1 MIISEVRPSSI
12 AGTWYEGE
20 PELLKKTVD
29 DFINRANIPELPG
42 EVMAIIA
49 PHAGHRFSGAVA
61 GHAFS
66 TLKGCLPDVV
76 VVLSPMHHLYSYPF
90 LTTAHR
96 AYSTPLGEISVNRL
110 LLDELDKK
118 LQHSLGIGLTKVAND
133 PEHSLE
139 IELPFLQRIIKKEFS
154 LVPVM
159 LCQQTPKTAK
169 RMGEALADIL
179 KDQKFLLVAST
190 DLSHFHKQHV
200 ANMMDKAM
208 LEQVKDFSPEGIFE
222 IEAEGKGE
230 ACGLGALA
238 AVLWAAKALG
248 ANCVK
253 ILDYATSGDVTG
265 EYQSVVGYGAA
276 VALKTKY

>member
-1 MIISEVRPSSI
+1 MIISDVRPSSI

-20 PELLKKTVD
+20 PELLKKAVD
-29 DFINRANIPELPG
+29 DFINKANIPELPG
-42 EVMAIIA
+42 EVMAIIV

-66 TLKGCLPDVV
+66 ALKGCLPDVV
-76 VVLSPMHHLYSYPF
+76 AVISPMHHLYSHPF

-118 LQHSLGIGLTKVAND
+118 IQHSLGVGLTKVAND

-154 LVPVM
+154 LIPLM
-159 LCQQTPKTAK
+159 LCQQTPKSAK
-169 RMGEALADIL
+169 MLGVALAEIL
-179 KDQKFLLVAST
+179 KGKNFLLVAST
-190 DLSHFHKQHV
+190 DLSHFHKQLV
-200 ANMMDKAM
+200 ANSMDKAM
-208 LEQVKDFSPEGIFE
+208 LDQVKAFAPEGIFE

-265 EYQSVVGYGAA
+265 DYQSVVGYGAA
-276 VALKTKY
+276 VVLKTK